1 MRDINRLVKFISCF
15 ISPLLL
21 FIFSS
26 YVRNSSKLWKDQSNF
41 LSTKVQWLLFRAR
54 LIQMCDTIRKIESHI
69 TQHMNRPCWLGYV
82 KIVMYCTSQSQN
94 TCSTLVS
101 TEGKHFLLTKL
112 TYRNRF
118 PHSFSLVERGVK
130 DVKRLGKV
138 FSIPLCSMVSL
149 QACNFTNKELTF
161 MEVYW
166 SIKSFEIPTP
176 SFPINGLHNMLI
188 AFRILVTCRMFVYYL
203 FQQGEFE
210 FWQLCENLHAETWQ
224 RDRSKYF
231 WMNGWFNDWMNK

>member
-1 MRDINRLVKFISCF
+1 MKRWEILTDWSNSSSS

-26 YVRNSSKLWKDQSNF
+26 YVRSFSKLWKEQSTF
-41 LSTKVQWLLFRAR
+41 LSTKVQSLLFRAR
-54 LIQMCDTIRKIESHI
+54 LIQMCDTVRKIESHI

-118 PHSFSLVERGVK
+118 PHSFSLVERGGQRCKKTWKSIFYPFV
-130 DVKRLGKV
+130 LYG
-138 FSIPLCSMVSL
+138 FSSGLRFHKQRTNIHGSL
-149 QACNFTNKELTF
+149 L
-161 MEVYW
+161 VY
-166 SIKSFEIPTP
+166 
-176 SFPINGLHNMLI
+176 
-188 AFRILVTCRMFVYYL
+188 
-203 FQQGEFE
+203 
-210 FWQLCENLHAETWQ
+210 
-224 RDRSKYF
+224 
-231 WMNGWFNDWMNK
+231 